1 MCIIAHLQ
9 GRVHYDLGMPPALP
23 ERFCCDED
31 LELIG
36 CDGRDAEAQL
46 EEWQELGTSESTQA
60 LLDAVLAEGV
70 EGARLLNVGAGIGI
84 VHLELLEAGAAS
96 AVDVDA
102 SREYLAVARAEAE
115 RRGVADKVQH
125 HYGDV
130 VELGDGLPDADIVTL
145 DHVLCCYPYVGRLLK
160 AAVRPGTRLVAL
172 SYPLDAWW
180 NRAYMRAVNVWSGFR
195 RMPDP
200 WYIHR
205 RARVDRLMD
214 ECGFREH
221 RWTRVGTWQVVLY
234 RREAAREAA
243 A

>member
-1 MCIIAHLQ
+1 MYIIAHPQ
-9 GRVHYDLGMPPALP
+9 GPVHYDPGMPPALP

-115 RRGVADKVQH
+115 RRGVADRIQH

-130 VELGDGLPDADIVTL
+130 VELADGLPDADIVTL
-145 DHVLCCYPYVGRLLK
+145 DHVICCYPYVERMLS

-172 SYPLDAWW
+172 SYPHDAWW
-180 NRAYMRAVNVWSGFR
+180 MRAYMRAHNVVWALQR
-195 RMPDP
+195 RPDA

-205 RARVDRLMD
+205 RAHVDRLMD
-214 ECGFREH
+214 QRGFREG
-221 RWTRVGTWQVVLY
+221 RRIRVGMWQVVLY
-234 RREAAREAA
+234 RREPVA
-243 A
+243 

>member
-1 MCIIAHLQ
+1 
-9 GRVHYDLGMPPALP
+9 MPPALP

-84 VHLELLEAGAAS
+84 VHLELLAAGAAS

-102 SREYLAVARAEAE
+102 SREYLAVAQAEAE
-115 RRGVADKVQH
+115 RRGVADRIQH
-125 HYGDV
+125 HFGDV
-130 VELGDGLPDADIVTL
+130 VELADGLPDADVVTL
-145 DHVLCCYPYVGRLLK
+145 DHVICCYPYLDRLLG

-172 SYPLDAWW
+172 SYPHDAWW
-180 NRAYMRAVNVWSGFR
+180 MRAYMRVHNVWWKLVRS
-195 RMPDP
+195 PDR
-200 WYIHR
+200 WFIHR
-205 RARVDRLMD
+205 RARVDGLMD
-214 ECGFREH
+214 RAGFREQ
-221 RWTRVGTWQVVLY
+221 RWIRAGMWQVVLY
-234 RREAAREAA
+234 RREHRREPAA
-243 A
+243 

>member
-1 MCIIAHLQ
+1 
-9 GRVHYDLGMPPALP
+9 MPAALP

-31 LELIG
+31 LDLIG

-46 EEWQELGTSESTQA
+46 EEWQELGTSESTQT
-60 LLDAVLAEGV
+60 LLDLVLAEGV

-102 SREYLAVARAEAE
+102 SREYLAVARSEAE
-115 RRGVADKVQH
+115 RRGMAERVEH

-130 VELGDGLPDADIVTL
+130 VELTDRLPDADIVTL
-145 DHVLCCYPYVGRLLK
+145 DHVICCYPYVDRLLK

-172 SYPLDAWW
+172 SYPHDRWW
-180 NRAYMRAVNVWSGFR
+180 MRAYMRARNAWWALQR
-195 RMPDP
+195 KPDA

-214 ECGFREH
+214 QGGFREH
-221 RWTRVGTWQVVLY
+221 RWIRVGMWQVVLY
-234 RREAAREAA
+234 RRSLAA
-243 A
+243 

>member
-1 MCIIAHLQ
+1 
-9 GRVHYDLGMPPALP
+9 MPPALP

-36 CDGRDAEAQL
+36 CDGRDAEVQL

-60 LLDAVLAEGV
+60 LLDAVLDEGV
-70 EGARLLNVGAGIGI
+70 EGARLLNIGAGIGI

-115 RRGVADKVQH
+115 RRGVADRIQH

-130 VELGDGLPDADIVTL
+130 VELADGLPDADIVTL
-145 DHVLCCYPYVGRLLK
+145 DHVICCYPYLDRLLK
-160 AAVRPGTRLVAL
+160 AAVRPGTWLVAL
-172 SYPLDAWW
+172 SYPHDVWW
-180 NRAYMRAVNVWSGFR
+180 NRVYMRAHNVWWALVR
-195 RMPDP
+195 RPDR

-205 RARVDRLMD
+205 RAQVDGLMD
-214 ECGFREH
+214 RSGFQEL
-221 RWTRVGTWQVVLY
+221 RWIRVGTWQVVLY
-234 RREAAREAA
+234 RREPLA
-243 A
+243 

>member
-1 MCIIAHLQ
+1 
-9 GRVHYDLGMPPALP
+9 MPPALP

-46 EEWQELGTSESTQA
+46 EEWQELGTSESTQS

-102 SREYLAVARAEAE
+102 SREYLAVAQSEAE
-115 RRGVADKVQH
+115 RRGVADRVQH

-130 VELGDGLPDADIVTL
+130 VELADGLPDADIVTL
-145 DHVLCCYPYVGRLLK
+145 DHVICCYPYLDRLLK

-172 SYPLDAWW
+172 SYPVDAWW
-180 NRAYMRAVNVWSGFR
+180 MRAMMRVNNVGWAVLR
-195 RMPDP
+195 RPDR

-205 RARVDRLMD
+205 RAKVDRLMD
-214 ECGFREH
+214 QAGFRER
-221 RWTRVGTWQVVLY
+221 RWHRVGQWQVVLY
-234 RREAAREAA
+234 RREDRRAEAA
-243 A
+243 